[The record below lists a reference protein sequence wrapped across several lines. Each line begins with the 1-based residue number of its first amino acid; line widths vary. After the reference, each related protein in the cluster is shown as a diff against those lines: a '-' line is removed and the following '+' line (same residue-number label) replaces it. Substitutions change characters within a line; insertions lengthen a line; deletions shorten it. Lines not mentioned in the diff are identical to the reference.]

1 MQFDSA
7 DLLAV
12 HQSEDTPEGVSACSR
27 EKPHV
32 CGTCGFRFRWKSIL
46 KEHMWVHSGEERE
59 KPHVCGTC
67 GKTFL
72 CDAKRI
78 EHERVHSGE
87 KPYACQT
94 CGKTFAWK
102 GNMMKHGTR
111 GEAAG
116 SMAMNLSAG
125 AQIAKQKE
133 MRDERKRSGPGVTAP
148 GRAAQKLIPL
158 NLETK
163 WKAPAPRSAQCEG
176 CGPGKWSPSGAPSSR
191 AWKCGPCARALEEAY
206 MTRLER
212 QEQLHLQREGEMV
225 QLGVDNI
232 ALEEDKQRSA
242 VQIDRLRILLFEN
255 EGRQATS
262 HAYLEQLLAHGYRAI
277 ATSHA
282 YLEQLLAHGPAAPPP
297 GPRFNAIPPGATSH
311 AYLEQL
317 LAHVEQQEK
326 QYKGGLALQNDTM
339 GENARLHSTTE
350 AEATRRTKCV
360 AFAMGH
366 HQRLGAGSRVEWLE
380 PGVLRMVLEQV

>member
-1 MQFDSA
+1 
-7 DLLAV
+7 
-12 HQSEDTPEGVSACSR
+12 
-27 EKPHV
+27 
-32 CGTCGFRFRWKSIL
+32 
-46 KEHMWVHSGEERE
+46 
-59 KPHVCGTC
+59 
-67 GKTFL
+67 
-72 CDAKRI
+72 
-78 EHERVHSGE
+78 
-87 KPYACQT
+87 
-94 CGKTFAWK
+94 
-102 GNMMKHGTR
+102 
-111 GEAAG
+111 
-116 SMAMNLSAG
+116 MAMNLSAG
-125 AQIAKQKE
+125 AQIVKQKE

-232 ALEEDKQRSA
+232 ALEEDTQRSA

-255 EGRQATS
+255 EGRQ
-262 HAYLEQLLAHGYRAI
+262 
-277 ATSHA
+277 
-282 YLEQLLAHGPAAPPP
+282 
-297 GPRFNAIPPGATSH
+297 ATSH

-350 AEATRRTKCV
+350 VRARSCSPIR
-360 AFAMGH
+360 
-366 HQRLGAGSRVEWLE
+366 
-380 PGVLRMVLEQV
+380 